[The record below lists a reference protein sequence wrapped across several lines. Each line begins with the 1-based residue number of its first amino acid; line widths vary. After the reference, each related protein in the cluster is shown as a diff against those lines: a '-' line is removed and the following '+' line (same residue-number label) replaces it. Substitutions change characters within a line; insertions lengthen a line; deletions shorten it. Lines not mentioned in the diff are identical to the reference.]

1 MFANLTNRLT
11 EQEGKCYICSEAA
24 IGGVLLKESVFKNF
38 TKFTAKHLCQG
49 LFFNK
54 VSDRPATL
62 LKETLAQVFTCEFC
76 DISKNTFLHKTPLVD
91 TSVIFTS

>member
-1 MFANLTNRLT
+1 MVLRTQMLFYLQLQSNKHRELCHHMFANLTNRLT

-54 VSDRPATL
+54 KGQQL
-62 LKETLAQVFTCEFC
+62 FLKEGSGAYVF
-76 DISKNTFLHKTPLVD
+76 L
-91 TSVIFTS
+91 